1 MKKKALSKQSKER
14 MAKLLEK
21 SFAEKTLQTHLPKH
35 IDGFKK
41 LDSVELDPYKR
52 HLGVTSAVFVVE
64 YKVKY
69 TDKQGKHKSIDIF
82 AGAHSDGTK
91 KEAYKKTRFLYEHG
105 FGHGAYRVTKPLFFL
120 KEQMAFFYEASIG
133 RSLFYFFTQDPKA
146 NLEPSLT
153 LAAGWIKKLHRF
165 DTKKYKY
172 DWPTFKISGMIPKP
186 SKFIV
191 DFINQDKKQGQLV
204 KELTEEMIKLENNF
218 RKDIGKIVIYG
229 DYHPENIIIRHLE
242 SKTLEMIDFTD
253 LAYGDPM
260 MDLGTFLQQFDF
272 MGHNFISRQQIN
284 KYKTFFISTYFKKP
298 FKNIDIEDIS
308 RINLYQAW
316 TALRSAIFLFYMKD
330 IENPIDDLLKD
341 CQGYLGAVK
350 EENRIINLH

>member
-1 MKKKALSKQSKER
+1 MKKKALTKQNKER
-14 MAKLLEK
+14 MARLLEK
-21 SFAEKTLQTHLPKH
+21 SFAEKILQTHLPKYV
-35 IDGFKK
+35 DGFKK
-41 LDSVELDPYKR
+41 LESVALDPYKR

-69 TDKQGKHKSIDIF
+69 IDKHGKRKNMDVF

-91 KEAYKKTRFLYEHG
+91 KEAYKKTKFLYEHG
-105 FGHGAYRVTKPLFFL
+105 FGQGRYRVTRPLFFL

-146 NLEPSLT
+146 DLCPSLT

-165 DTKKYKY
+165 DTGKYKY
-172 DWPTFKISGMIPKP
+172 DWPTFKISDMTPKP
-186 SKFIV
+186 SKFKV
-191 DFINQDKKQGQLV
+191 DFSNQDKKQGKIV
-204 KELTEEMIKLENNF
+204 IGLTDDMVELENKF
-218 RKDIGKIVIYG
+218 RKRMDKIIIYG

-260 MDLGTFLQQFDF
+260 MDLGTFLQQLDF
-272 MGHNFISRQQIN
+272 MGHNFISREQIN
-284 KYKTFFISTYFKKP
+284 KYKTFFISTYFKKS
-298 FKNIDIEDIS
+298 FEEIDIEYIS

-316 TALRSAIFLFYMKD
+316 TALRTAIFLFYMKD
-330 IENPIDDLLKD
+330 VENPIADLLED
-341 CQGYLGAVK
+341 CQGYLAAVK
-350 EENRIINLH
+350 EEKRVINLH